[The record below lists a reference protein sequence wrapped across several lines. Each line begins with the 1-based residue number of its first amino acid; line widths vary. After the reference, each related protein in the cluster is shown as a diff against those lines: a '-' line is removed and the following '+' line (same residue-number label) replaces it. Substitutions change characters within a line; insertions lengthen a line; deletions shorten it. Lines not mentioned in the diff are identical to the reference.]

1 MKYLKYSIVTVIF
14 AITLIFLGAG
24 FRGTSL
30 TARNIVEKQH
40 ERVATNGQIEIYKM
54 VSLDKQGNI
63 ISREAFRMVQTDDNG
78 KWRVLL
84 RLINP
89 AEVKGVSLL
98 SIQIS
103 PSETEQ
109 FLYMPALNTVQRIS
123 GSGKK
128 GNFIDTDF
136 AYEDLLYS
144 TSKNFVYGRKF
155 DENLNDDVC
164 YVIEIIAQDNEAKKA
179 TNYSKRVLWITHED
193 FALKKIDH
201 YDRQGKL
208 MKTLTLTDF
217 EEKSE
222 SLRLPTRFEMVHHLK
237 KTSSMFVVTRG
248 KYNLT
253 LEDKYFTPEGLKNW
267 NGEDDATILASL
279 EP

>member
-1 MKYLKYSIVTVIF
+1 MKYLKFSIVTVIF
-14 AITLIFLGAG
+14 AITLIFFGAG

-40 ERVATNGQIEIYKM
+40 ERVATKGQIEIYKM

-63 ISREAFRMVQTDDNG
+63 ISREAYRMVRTHDDG
-78 KWRVLL
+78 TRRVLL

-89 AEVKGVSLL
+89 VEVKGVSLL

-109 FLYMPALNTVQRIS
+109 YLYIPALNTVQRIS

-144 TSKNFVYGRKF
+144 TPKNYVYERKF
-155 DENLNDDVC
+155 DETLNDDTC
-164 YVIEIIAQDNEAKKA
+164 YVIETVALDNEAKKS
-179 TNYSKRVLWITHED
+179 TNYSRRMLWITHND

-222 SLRLPTRFEMVHHLK
+222 SLRLPTRFEMVHHFK

-267 NGEDDATILASL
+267 NGDDDAIIQANL

>member
-1 MKYLKYSIVTVIF
+1 MRYLKYSMATVIT

-24 FRGTSL
+24 FRGASL
-30 TARNIVEKQH
+30 TARNIVEKFH
-40 ERVATNGQIEIYKM
+40 DRVATNGHIEIYKM

-63 ISREAFRMVQTDDNG
+63 ISREALRMVQTDDNG
-78 KWRVLL
+78 IRRTLL

-109 FLYMPALNTVQRIS
+109 YLYMPALNTVQRIS

-144 TSKNFVYGRKF
+144 WSKNLLYERKF
-155 DENLNDDVC
+155 DDNLNDEIC
-164 YVIEIIAQDNEAKKA
+164 YVIDIIA
-179 TNYSKRVLWITHED
+179 
-193 FALKKIDH
+193 
-201 YDRQGKL
+201 
-208 MKTLTLTDF
+208 
-217 EEKSE
+217 
-222 SLRLPTRFEMVHHLK
+222 
-237 KTSSMFVVTRG
+237 
-248 KYNLT
+248 
-253 LEDKYFTPEGLKNW
+253 
-267 NGEDDATILASL
+267 
-279 EP
+279 

>member
-1 MKYLKYSIVTVIF
+1 MMTMGF
-14 AITLIFLGAG
+14 AIVLVFFGVG

-40 ERVATNGQIEIYKM
+40 ERVATKGQVEIYKM

-63 ISREAFRMVQTDDNG
+63 ISREAFRMAQTNDDG
-78 KWRVLL
+78 TRRVLL

-89 AEVKGVSLL
+89 AEVRGVSLL
-98 SIQIS
+98 GIQVS
-103 PSETEQ
+103 SNETEQ
-109 FLYMPALNTVQRIS
+109 YLYIPALNTVQRIS
-123 GSGKK
+123 GSGKR

-144 TSKNFVYGRKF
+144 TPKNYGYERKF
-155 DENLNDDVC
+155 DENLNDDNC
-164 YVIEIIAQDNEAKKA
+164 YEIETVALDNEAKRS
-179 TNYSKRVLWITHED
+179 TNYSKRVLWITHND

-201 YDRQGKL
+201 YNRQGKL

-217 EEKSE
+217 EEKSG
-222 SLRLPTRFEMVHHLK
+222 SLRLPTRLEMVHHIK

-248 KYNLT
+248 NYNLT
-253 LEDKYFTPEGLKNW
+253 LDDTYFTPEGLKNW
-267 NGEDDATILASL
+267 NGDDDATILASL
-279 EP
+279 DP